1 MSDPAPKPPANEAP
15 AGAPPPEDGGAV
27 PAGGPVSARS
37 GPATTRTPRAPR
49 ALPRK
54 VAMIL
59 SGGGARGAYEVG
71 VLSYVLDDFARIR
84 KRPPKIDILCGT
96 SIGAINACYLAAHL
110 AEPTFGIR
118 RLVNLWTEINIDD
131 VLGFSA
137 RQALALPRV
146 LLGGGTEAVGI
157 FDVTPMAKLIER
169 EVPWRA
175 ITRTLRHGH
184 LTALAVSAT
193 EVSSG
198 RTVVFM
204 QTGPEGT
211 LPTRAPPRTVIRG
224 TYIGPVHAL
233 ASAAIPILFPPVRIG
248 TELFMDGGIRQNTP
262 ISPALRLGATHVFAV
277 GLSRQVRGVE
287 SGGEHAGHPGAALI
301 VGKIL
306 NALLLDHVTH
316 DLEVLTRVNQLLVD
330 GERAY
335 GPAFVEQINRV
346 AKERDVIYKRAE
358 KMVVS
363 PSEDIGRLAASYVRA
378 GKLRGSRSL
387 VRRLLSMVDV
397 GYATEAD
404 LASYLLFDGDFAR
417 KLIELGRADA
427 EAKRADIAAF
437 FGSAEE
443 QGAPEPSNREDWIIP
458 SPVT

>member
-1 MSDPAPKPPANEAP
+1 MTDLLDSPAPRSES
-15 AGAPPPEDGGAV
+15 
-27 PAGGPVSARS
+27 PVSGR
-37 GPATTRTPRAPR
+37 P
-49 ALPRK
+49 LPRK

-84 KRPPKIDILCGT
+84 RKPPKIDILCGT

-131 VLGFSA
+131 VLGFSVK
-137 RQALALPRV
+137 QALSLPRV
-146 LLGGGTEAVGI
+146 LLGGGGEAVGL
-157 FDVTPMAKLIER
+157 FDVTPMARLVER
-169 EVPWRA
+169 EVPWRSIA
-175 ITRTLRHGH
+175 RTLRHGH
-184 LTALAVSAT
+184 LTALSVSAT

-204 QTGPEGT
+204 QTGPDGT

-224 TYIGPVHAL
+224 TVIGPVHAL
-233 ASAAIPILFPPVRIG
+233 ASAAIPFLFPPVRIG

-277 GLSRQVRGVE
+277 GLSREVRGLE
-287 SGGEHAGHPGAALI
+287 SGGENAAHPGAAL
-301 VGKIL
+301 VLGKIL

-335 GPAFVEQINRV
+335 GPGFIDQVNRV
-346 AKERDVIYKRAE
+346 AKDRDVLYRRAE
-358 KMVVS
+358 KTVVR
-363 PSEDIGRLAASYVRA
+363 PSEDIGRLAAAYIRA
-378 GKLRGSRSL
+378 GKLKGSRSL
-387 VRRLLSMVDV
+387 ARRLLTLVDV
-397 GYATEAD
+397 GQATEAD

-437 FGSAEE
+437 FGSAED
-443 QGAPEPSNREDWIIP
+443 QGPPEPAGREDWVIP
-458 SPVT
+458 APVT